1 MRRDLELRR
10 AHNLFAVLG
19 LEGYVVDVRTVLC
32 VLCGEQLLQLSAMV
46 GCRASGSA

>member
-1 MRRDLELRR
+1 M
-10 AHNLFAVLG
+10 LFVVLV

-32 VLCGEQLLQLSAMV
+32 VGEQLLQLSAMV